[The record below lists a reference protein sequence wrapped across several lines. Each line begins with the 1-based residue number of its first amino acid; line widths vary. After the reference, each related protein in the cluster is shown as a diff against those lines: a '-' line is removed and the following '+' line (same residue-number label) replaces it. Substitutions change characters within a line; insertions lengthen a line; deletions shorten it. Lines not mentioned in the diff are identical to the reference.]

1 MALGTSV
8 FAVGLLLIAVGVD
21 SRRLAVESDPS
32 DSDSEFKPCAS
43 CLHNYPKCS
52 ERCPPPADSDLPVDP
67 GCYLECDPYVASCVN
82 DCLEDAGVEF
92 PTIPPELEKLTFPPG
107 GFPKLEWAEWKN
119 ANERKN
125 ARTQERKRMMREE

>member
-21 SRRLAVESDPS
+21 SRPAESDPS
-32 DSDSEFKPCAS
+32 DAERPPCGE
-43 CLHNYPKCS
+43 CLLNFPKCS
-52 ERCPPPADSDLPVDP
+52 KRCPPKDDDDYPVDP
-67 GCYLECDPYVASCVN
+67 GCYLECDPNIVSCVQ

-92 PTIPPELEKLTFPPG
+92 PTIPPELEKLTFPPK
-107 GFPKLEWAEWKN
+107 FEPSWAEWKN
-119 ANERKN
+119 AQERKN